1 MGMLASLWKGT
12 EMRVVMTLAI
22 HLVWCAIW
30 RSRISRI
37 LHVIVAVLLKLL
49 NATGSGLILTRD
61 LRARLVSNRWELDG
75 SALLVTG
82 SWCTIG
88 GGLTIGGDSGSSGTL
103 FFSLALVLLL
113 LLASLPLLSDL
124 LELCYKLCVS
134 VLMLHYMMT
143 EDPC

>member
-1 MGMLASLWKGT
+1 
-12 EMRVVMTLAI
+12 MTLAI

-49 NATGSGLILTRD
+49 NTTGSGLILTRD
-61 LRARLVSNRWELDG
+61 LSTRLVSNRWELDG

-82 SWCTIG
+82 SWCVIG
-88 GGLTIGGDSGSSGTL
+88 GGLTIGGDGGSSGTL
-103 FFSLALVLLL
+103 FFSLALVLLF

-134 VLMLHYMMT
+134 VLMLHNMIPL
-143 EDPC
+143 DPC